1 MKPPPIEPTS
11 SEKMVSTMS
20 FSLWAVVANHPEKKT
35 PGPGNRSRDRMS
47 PQSTDELSAPVA
59 LLQSR
64 ILSAVPRPCLDRPP
78 NRKENPVSTLNEIK
92 KVI

>member
-1 MKPPPIEPTS
+1 
-11 SEKMVSTMS
+11 MS

-35 PGPGNRSRDRMS
+35 PGPGNRSRERMP

-64 ILSAVPRPCLDRPP
+64 ILSAVPRPYLERPP